1 MIKYQIDFRSLYSKG
16 LPKNNEDFL
25 VVLVCGSQGTGKNY
39 FCFYKEEQILR
50 DVITNV
56 HSYKNDKVGVEYFTK
71 LWEIYTNFEKNKLF
85 IIDECS
91 KKFPKD
97 SKIDKDFYGWLQQ
110 SRKTNRYVFLIF
122 QEYYMVPQW
131 LRGVA
136 NLVYVTRKI
145 PFLPLQSTTLGVPV
159 LDKETFEWGIKELSV
174 CIYKRNE
181 KIGSMYDTY
190 EVIGQ
195 L

>member
-1 MIKYQIDFRSLYSKG
+1 MIKYNVDFKSLCSKG
-16 LPKNNEDFL
+16 LDKIQEDFM

-39 FCFYKEEQILR
+39 FCFYKEEEILR

-56 HSYKNDKVGVEYFTK
+56 HSYKNEKVQVEYFTK
-71 LWEIYTNFEKNKLF
+71 VEEIYNNYTKNKMY

-91 KKFPKD
+91 KKWPKD
-97 SKIDKDFYGWLQQ
+97 CKIDKAFYGWLQQ

-136 NLVYVTRKI
+136 NLVYVTQKV
-145 PFLPLQSTTLGVPV
+145 PFLPLQYTTLGVPE
-159 LDKETFEWGIKELSV
+159 LDKDTFEWGLKELSIT
-174 CIYKRNE
+174 IYKRTK

>member
-1 MIKYQIDFRSLYSKG
+1 MIKYNIDFRSLFSEG
-16 LPKNNEDFL
+16 LEKINEDFM

-39 FCFYKEEQILR
+39 FCFYKEEEILR

-56 HSYKNDKVGVEYFTK
+56 HSYENSKVSVEYFTK
-71 LWEIYTNFEKNKLF
+71 LEEIYNNYTKNKMY

-97 SKIDKDFYGWLQQ
+97 SKIDKAFYGWLQQ

-136 NLVYVTRKI
+136 NRVYVTKKYLFYLCK
-145 PFLPLQSTTLGVPV
+145 PQVLVFL
-159 LDKETFEWGIKELSV
+159 F
-174 CIYKRNE
+174 
-181 KIGSMYDTY
+181 
-190 EVIGQ
+190 
-195 L
+195 

>member
-1 MIKYQIDFRSLYSKG
+1 MIKYNIDFRSLCSEG
-16 LPKNNEDFL
+16 LDKIHEDFM

-39 FCFYKEEQILR
+39 FCFYKEEEILR

-56 HSYKNDKVGVEYFTK
+56 HSYENSKVAVEYFTK
-71 LWEIYTNFEKNKLF
+71 LEEIYNNYTKNKMY

-97 SKIDKDFYGWLQQ
+97 CKIDKAFYGWLQQ

-136 NLVYVTRKI
+136 NRVYVTKKI
-145 PFLPLQSTTLGVPV
+145 PFLPLQATSLGIPV
-159 LDKETFEWGIKELSV
+159 LDKETFEWGLQELAV
-174 CIYKRNE
+174 TIYKRNK
-181 KIGSMYDTY
+181 KIGSLYDTY